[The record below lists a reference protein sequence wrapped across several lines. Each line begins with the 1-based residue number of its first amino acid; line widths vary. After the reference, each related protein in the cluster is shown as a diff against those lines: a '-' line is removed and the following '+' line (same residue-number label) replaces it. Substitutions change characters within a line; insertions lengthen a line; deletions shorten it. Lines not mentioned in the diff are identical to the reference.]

1 MATVTKKNIKHLL
14 PTFGGVPYGN
24 LSVLSFTF
32 ETNSSGVWVDS
43 DKTAA
48 VADGD
53 VLRLGILPA
62 GFEPLDYLANISDA
76 FASSTTMKI
85 GFAYVDGVDSTAVPQ
100 DDDFF
105 CAATTMASTARL
117 RMTNVAARRIKLPKD
132 AYLILTSAG
141 AAQSAVG
148 VLDLH
153 IFGVLNGNP

>member
-1 MATVTKKNIKHLL
+1 MATVTKKNIKNL
-14 PTFGGVPYGN
+14 PSFGGTPYGN
-24 LSVLSFTF
+24 LSVLPFTF

-43 DKTAA
+43 DKSTA

-62 GFEPLDYLANISDA
+62 GLEIYDYLANIYDA

-85 GFAYVDGVDSTAVPQ
+85 GFAYVDGVDVTAVPQ
-100 DDDFF
+100 DDDYF
-105 CAATTMASTARL
+105 CGATTMATAARL
-117 RMTNVAARRIKLPKD
+117 RMTNTDVAKVKLPKD

-148 VLDLH
+148 KLEVN
-153 IFGVLNGNP
+153 IIGVLHGQP